1 MDAFYLLLHFLS
13 SILPFPIC
21 QEIVICFC
29 FSTLFLAML
38 FSSQRLSVRGDV
50 NF

>member
-1 MDAFYLLLHFLS
+1 MDAFYLHLHFLS

-38 FSSQRLSVRGDV
+38 FPPSGSPSEEM
-50 NF
+50 